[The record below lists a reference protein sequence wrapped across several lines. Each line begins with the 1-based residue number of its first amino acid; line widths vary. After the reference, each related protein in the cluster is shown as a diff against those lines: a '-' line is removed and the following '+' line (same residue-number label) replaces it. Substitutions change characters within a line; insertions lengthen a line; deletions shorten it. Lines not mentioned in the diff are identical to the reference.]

1 MELMGVGLDML
12 SVLITFVILVGV
24 LLGKRNAMNEYF
36 PILLLMN
43 ALVLLADMGTIV
55 FSGDSSHLTLL
66 RISVILQGSFT
77 FVSLSGFN
85 LYVDKLITRKR
96 GRRPLFR
103 SIPFAICVM
112 MILFWISSLIHG
124 YAFTISREGEYSQ
137 GQLFFFVVLIGCLFV
152 IYILF
157 RIIYGHYYTN

>member
-66 RISVILQGSFT
+66 RISVILQ
-77 FVSLSGFN
+77 VL
-85 LYVDKLITRKR
+85 L
-96 GRRPLFR
+96 R
-103 SIPFAICVM
+103 S
-112 MILFWISSLIHG
+112 
-124 YAFTISREGEYSQ
+124 
-137 GQLFFFVVLIGCLFV
+137 
-152 IYILF
+152 
-157 RIIYGHYYTN
+157 